1 MGIKKESLQ
10 KTDVRSIDDLKAAYR
25 RIKPDI
31 VRRLKEFRGIY
42 ESRDFEKI
50 QHEMMFCIL
59 TPQSKAKVCWSCI
72 EELIDSE
79 DVGSISKNKL
89 REYIKPVRFY
99 NNKTEHMYQ
108 LLENIR
114 SGAIDIDELVYSS
127 MDIVERRDLIVKTV
141 KGYGYKEASHF
152 LRNIGLG
159 EDIAILD
166 RHILRNLTR
175 HGIINKTPK
184 AISRKKY
191 LEMEKRMSAL
201 SGDIHIPIAHLDILF
216 WYNETGGIFK

>member
-1 MGIKKESLQ
+1 MAIKKESLQ
-10 KTDVRSIDDLKAAYR
+10 KIGSIDKLKAVYR
-25 RIKPDI
+25 QIKPDI
-31 VRRLKEFRGIY
+31 VSRLKEFRGIY
-42 ESRDFEKI
+42 RSRDLTKI

-72 EELIDSE
+72 EELTDSE
-79 DVGSISKNKL
+79 DVDSISKNKL

-99 NNKTEHMYQ
+99 NNKTEHMYE
-108 LLENIR
+108 LLEKIK
-114 SGAIDIDELVYSS
+114 SGEIDIEEMIYSN
-127 MDIVERRDLIVKTV
+127 MDILERRDMIVESV

-175 HGIINKTPK
+175 HGIIKKTPK

-191 LEMEKRMSAL
+191 LEMEKRMSDL